1 MYSDFCRGI
10 EILAALA
17 ADSPQSKGQTVEN
30 PDKSISGDMEG
41 IGGVPKNVTK
51 LKPVMDELMCK
62 VITIAI

>member
-1 MYSDFCRGI
+1 MHSDFCRGI
-10 EILAALA
+10 KILAALV
-17 ADSPQSKGQTVEN
+17 ADSSQSKGQTVEN

-41 IGGVPKNVTK
+41 ISGVPKNVTK